1 MLHDHMMKAKR
12 LTNFYLPYVV
22 FISKFL
28 EYFEVDVEDELQETT
43 GAQNHICRLNLHKMG
58 FTKVNNNW
66 TTERNGSINWTNNS
80 GDGPSVACEDDSKP
94 SGA

>member
-1 MLHDHMMKAKR
+1 MVPRGTDHSSLNEGELVFLYCIQSLIQVDRIFMLHDHMMKAKR

-58 FTKVNNNW
+58 FTKVNNN
-66 TTERNGSINWTNNS
+66 
-80 GDGPSVACEDDSKP
+80 
-94 SGA
+94 